1 MSKIRVLL
9 VEDDEA
15 DALLTRAMLR
25 DAREPQFELE
35 LVTSYEDAL
44 SRMTEPGCAYDI
56 FILDYQLAGQ
66 SGLDLMIAAKATGR
80 NEPIILL
87 TGQGA
92 LSVDEEAMRAGAADY
107 LVKGELTASQ
117 LQRAIRHAV
126 HRSQQVRAFLEDE
139 DRMIHAQRM
148 ESLGRLVGNV
158 AHDFNNLLT
167 GIMGYTS
174 ILEREVATEHPGRRP
189 VEEIRRAAEMASD
202 LTRQLLAYSRK
213 QSRRVAALDL
223 NEVIDGVSNM
233 IERLIG
239 EHVTFAVELGDDLP
253 AVFVDQGQLEQ
264 VIINLVLNARDATPP
279 GGRVTLT
286 TSTAILTE
294 EDARKE
300 NLGRSGRFA
309 CFVIED
315 TGEGMSHDV
324 LEHLFQPFYTTKPVG
339 KGTGLGLASSNGIVR
354 QAGGFIRVR
363 SRLGQGTTV
372 AVYLPQSLT
381 ERRRPELPV
390 APPDNEVCGTETVL
404 VIEDDDTVRN
414 FVKEALTFYGY
425 RPLTAA
431 DPNAAIRIARE
442 SSEPIDLALTDVV
455 LPDMSGMHLAQQ
467 LAQIRPG
474 IRIVYMSG
482 YLDVRGGHMA
492 LPADAAFLRK
502 PFQPEDLARL
512 LRNALDRAPARSVRH

>member
-25 DAREPQFELE
+25 DAREPQFDIE

-44 SRMTEPGCAYDI
+44 SKMTEPDCAYDV

-126 HRSQQVRAFLEDE
+126 HRSQQARAFLEDE

-174 ILEREVATEHPGRRP
+174 ILEREVASAHPGRRP
-189 VEEIRRAAEMASD
+189 VEEIRKAAEMASD

-213 QSRRVAALDL
+213 QSRRLAALDL

-239 EHVTFAVELGDDLP
+239 EHVTFAIELGEDLP

-279 GGRVTLT
+279 GGHVTLT
-286 TSTAILTE
+286 TSTAVLTD

-309 CFVIED
+309 CFVIKD
-315 TGEGMSHDV
+315 TGEGMSHDA

-354 QAGGFIRVR
+354 QAGGFIRIN

-390 APPDNEVCGTETVL
+390 APPDSDVCGTETVL

-414 FVKEALTFYGY
+414 FVKEALDVL
-425 RPLTAA
+425 RLHAA
-431 DPNAAIRIARE
+431 DRRRAELRAPHRARE
-442 SSEPIDLALTDVV
+442 RRCRSTSRSPTWSSPT
-455 LPDMSGMHLAQQ
+455 
-467 LAQIRPG
+467 
-474 IRIVYMSG
+474 
-482 YLDVRGGHMA
+482 
-492 LPADAAFLRK
+492 
-502 PFQPEDLARL
+502 
-512 LRNALDRAPARSVRH
+512 